1 MKDETINDNM
11 ENKDY
16 LLIAGQ
22 NNEPEIF
29 YTLEGEM
36 PLMGRPSVFLRM
48 SGCNLR
54 CPAFKSPDSPY
65 GCDSYVSWSKKNK
78 RSFEEVLDIMNTQG
92 FTERLKKGAILK
104 LTGGEPLIHQATLIN
119 FVEWFETQIGFDLAI
134 DFETNATIQPLEDW
148 SQFGTTF
155 TTSPKLASNGDPE
168 DKRYKPEVLKWHIEY
183 GSNFK
188 FVVQSEGDIDE
199 IDKKYVQALGM
210 PKSAIWLMPCCG
222 SRQEHLDKAT
232 QVAEWAKQFDV
243 GFSPR
248 MHLLLWNKAL
258 LV

>member
-1 MKDETINDNM
+1 M
-11 ENKDY
+11 EDKDY

-54 CPAFKSPDSPY
+54 CPAFKSVDSPY

-78 RSFEEVLDIMNTQG
+78 RSFAETLEIMNREG
-92 FTERLKKGAILK
+92 FTQKLKNGAILK
-104 LTGGEPLIHQATLIN
+104 LTGGEPVIHQDTLLR
-119 FVEWFETQIGFDLAI
+119 FVEWFETQIGFELAI
-134 DFETNATIQPLEDW
+134 DIETNATIKPHNDW
-148 SQFGTTF
+148 FQFGTTF
-155 TTSPKLASNGDPE
+155 TTSPKLASNGDPA
-168 DKRYKPEVLKWHIEY
+168 DKRYKPEVLKWHINN

-188 FVVQSEGDIDE
+188 FVVQSEADIEE
-199 IDKKYVQALGM
+199 INSKYVQALDM
-210 PKSAIWLMPCCG
+210 PKSKIWLMPCCG